1 QVATSFAAVAGFT
14 LALGAVFSWMG
25 YPLVMAFV
33 LLEITALAAALL
45 AYARCAG
52 DRDIL
57 SIDGGDLVV
66 EQWHATRVQRTV
78 LPLAWVRVS
87 PAEAP
92 AVGLQLAAVGAAVTV
107 GRHGTPRQRERLLQ
121 ELRQVVRG
129 QGAVGSSDAGVLANG
144 RLVQTAHTS
153 QVNYGA
159 WPNQAPLSRQA
170 RCRASPDTAHPSTPT
185 NTSL

>member
-1 QVATSFAAVAGFT
+1 MQWVLRRNCSLTPRQVATSFAAVAGFT

-57 SIDGGDLVV
+57 SIEGEQLVV
-66 EQWHATRVQRTV
+66 EQWHAARVQRTV
-78 LPLAWVRVS
+78 LPVAWVRVS

-92 AVGLQLAAVGAAVTV
+92 AVGLQLAAGGVSVAV
-107 GRHGTPRQRERLLQ
+107 GRHVTPRQRERLLQ
-121 ELRQVVRG
+121 ELRQVLRG
-129 QGAVGSSDAGVLANG
+129 RALAGSFEVGRSGVVQEG
-144 RLVQTAHTS
+144 RLI
-153 QVNYGA
+153 
-159 WPNQAPLSRQA
+159 PL
-170 RCRASPDTAHPSTPT
+170 P
-185 NTSL
+185 